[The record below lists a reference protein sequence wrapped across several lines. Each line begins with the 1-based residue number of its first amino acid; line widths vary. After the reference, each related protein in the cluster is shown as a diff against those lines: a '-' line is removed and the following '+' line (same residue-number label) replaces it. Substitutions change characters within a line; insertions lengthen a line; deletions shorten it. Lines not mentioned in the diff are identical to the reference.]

1 MNVNVTLRDDENL
14 KKEAETLFS
23 ELGLNLTSAFNI
35 FLRQSVRERQIPFRV
50 TKNVPNAATLAAIEA
65 SEKGE
70 ELYGP
75 YDSVSD
81 LMEALNAED

>member
-1 MNVNVTLRDDENL
+1 
-14 KKEAETLFS
+14 
-23 ELGLNLTSAFNI
+23 
-35 FLRQSVRERQIPFRV
+35 V

>member
-1 MNVNVTLRDDENL
+1 MNVNVTLRVDENL

-23 ELGLNLTSAFNI
+23 ELGLNLTSAFYI